1 MDEILRI
8 IDALQTTDA
17 NGVATPADWRPGDKV
32 VVPAPNTQEGA
43 EERLKEGLKEGY
55 ECVDW
60 YLCQKKLK

>member
-1 MDEILRI
+1 VI
-8 IDALQTTDA
+8 
-17 NGVATPADWRPGDKV
+17 PP
-32 VVPAPNTQEGA
+32 PNTQEGA